1 MALALLVE
9 TVLSTLL
16 ALLEIR
22 GTMGRLDQ
30 VALLGHSEIPE
41 VLAVPVVPVQMEIRG
56 VRVLVAQVQ
65 RLEIPEAL
73 EVQQILPTQTPPS

>member
-41 VLAVPVVPVQMEIRG
+41 VPAVPVVPVQMEIRG